1 MEELKFK
8 TPEDIEIKNVD
19 IDNKNHWLIAE
30 YVFNNYKFGD
40 YVELDM
46 VFPNFG
52 IILSKL
58 DSGNYKVLGVN
69 NIQYNDIFPENITK
83 ASKFGCVAIDDYL
96 SDNNLMVDYE
106 LQKVV
111 EKRWRA
117 NTGENYW
124 YILTDSL
131 IIKKSIDSY
140 WVVDD
145 TRYRSGN
152 YFKTKEQAENAAKEI
167 KNFLKKYTSNE

>member
-96 SDNNLMVDYE
+96 SDNNLMIDYE

-111 EKRWRA
+111 KKRWRA
-117 NTGENYW
+117 EKDETFYCVTSCGIVLETRETYNE
-124 YILTDSL
+124 
-131 IIKKSIDSY
+131 
-140 WVVDD
+140 DD
-145 TRYRSGN
+145 NMLFNSGN
-152 YFKTKEQAENAAKEI
+152 YFQTKEQAENAAKEI

>member
-96 SDNNLMVDYE
+96 SDNNLMIDYE

-117 NTGENYW
+117 EKDETFYCVTSCGIVLETWETYNE
-124 YILTDSL
+124 
-131 IIKKSIDSY
+131 
-140 WVVDD
+140 DD
-145 TRYRSGN
+145 NMLFNSGN
-152 YFKTKEQAENAAKEI
+152 YFQTKEQAEKVAKEVREVFEKH
-167 KNFLKKYTSNE
+167 KND